1 MQYKH
6 LFSRTYKFLPP
17 IDNHPIP
24 DAQHVTLATL
34 SLITL
39 IIVTVAFLTERKAA
53 MATRQRQAADAA
65 GVGVA
70 SE

>member
-1 MQYKH
+1 
-6 LFSRTYKFLPP
+6 
-17 IDNHPIP
+17 
-24 DAQHVTLATL
+24 VTLATL

-39 IIVTVAFLTERKAA
+39 IIVTVAFLKERKAA
-53 MATRQRQAADAA
+53 MATGQRQAADAA